1 MIALVMFKE
10 QFLPVG
16 LNCIVSEKSW
26 VIDQGALTS

>member
-16 LNCIVSEKSW
+16 LDCIISEKSW
-26 VIDQGALTS
+26 VIDQGVLTS